1 MSQPSL
7 QFGKSLFLIPSP
19 QGDHGLLY
27 VRHHGTADRDSV
39 LVVQHQPG
47 TIQLL
52 DVVEVYKKGPVRKDK
67 AGIVDFGKQLF
78 DPPVVLEITLAVR
91 DDLDAALHLLDIE
104 DILIED
110 TGIILIVLHHNRTG
124 IRFFQGRKGLLQ
136 SLWQSVLQIQ
146 FGDVPQGLHFI
157 PLCGVVE
164 VGGQKEQGSVWLELP
179 DMLRNL
185 QAVLL
190 WHLHIEN
197 VDIVPLSV
205 RDGVHKC
212 RWVDVRGNDWGI
224 GAILKQRL
232 DQSGDFADERAVVIA
247 QGDFDQEYLLLLDD
261 ELVGAPSIDIIPPD
275 VVPINN
281 HQVKIVEAAAVFGI
295 EVAVIGVNPLFFF
308 RHGNLDLLHHF
319 VDGSGVIFCGRP
331 SGHGH
336 ADVLRGRAQ
345 DSFRLRGHLK
355 DHADLFFRKPL
366 QFGVELQDPVKVKPH
381 LAEQPEE
388 GKRLIP

>member
-104 DILIED
+104 DVLVENA
-110 TGIILIVLHHNRTG
+110 GIVLIVLHHNRTG
-124 IRFFQGRKGLLQ
+124 IRFFQSRKGLFQTLR
-136 SLWQSVLQIQ
+136 QSVLQVQ
-146 FGDVPQGLHFI
+146 LGNVPQSLYLI
-157 PLCGVVE
+157 ALCGVVE

-190 WHLHIEN
+190 WHLYVED
-197 VDIVPLSV
+197 VDIIPLSV
-205 RDGVHKC
+205 RDGIHKC
-212 RWVDVRGNDWGI
+212 RWVDVRGNDRGI

-232 DQSGDFADERAVVIA
+232 DQAGDFADELAVVIA

-295 EVAVIGVNPLFFF
+295 EVAVIGVNPLLFL
-308 RHGNLDLLHHF
+308 RHGDLDLLHHF
-319 VDGSGVIFCGRP
+319 IDGAGVIFCGRP

>member
-1 MSQPSL
+1 MLQPNPPFDRS
-7 QFGKSLFLIPSP
+7 FFPFPSP
-19 QGDHGLLY
+19 QGNHGLLY
-27 VRHHGTADRDSV
+27 TGHHRAADGNPI
-39 LVVQHQPG
+39 LVGQHQPG

-52 DVVEVYKKGPVRKDK
+52 DVVEVYKIGPVRKDK
-67 AGIVDFGKQLF
+67 AGIIDFGKQLF
-78 DPPVVLEITLAVR
+78 DPTVVLKVPLPVR
-91 DDLDAALHLLDIE
+91 DDLDAALHFLDIE

-110 TGIILIVLHHNRTG
+110 AGIILLVLHHNRTG

-146 FGDVPQGLHFI
+146 FGDVPQGLHLV

-197 VDIVPLSV
+197 VDVVSLSV

-247 QGDFDQEYLLLLDD
+247 QGDFDQENLLLLGDK
-261 ELVGAPSIDIIPPD
+261 LVGAPSIDIIPPD

-281 HQVKIVEAAAVFGI
+281 HQVKIIQAAPVFRVQ
-295 EVAVIGVNPLFFF
+295 VAVVSMDPLLFL
-308 RHGNLDLLHHF
+308 RHSDLDLLHHF

-336 ADVLRGRAQ
+336 ADVLRSRAQ
-345 DSFRLRGHLK
+345 GSFRQRGHLK
-355 DHADLFFRKPL
+355 DHADFFFRKPL
-366 QFGVELQDPVKVKPH
+366 QFSVELQDAVKVKPH

>member
-104 DILIED
+104 DVLVENA
-110 TGIILIVLHHNRTG
+110 GIVLIVLHHNRTG
-124 IRFFQGRKGLLQ
+124 IRFFQSRKGLFQ
-136 SLWQSVLQIQ
+136 SLRQSVLQVQ
-146 FGDVPQGLHFI
+146 LGNVPQSLYLI
-157 PLCGVVE
+157 ALCGIAE
-164 VGGQKEQGSVWLELP
+164 VGGQEEQSCIGLVLS

-185 QAVLL
+185 QAVLFR
-190 WHLHIEN
+190 HLHIED

-205 RDGVHKC
+205 RDGIHKC
-212 RWVDVRGNDWGI
+212 RWGYVRGNDRGI
-224 GAILKQRL
+224 SAILKQRL
-232 DQSGDFADERAVVIA
+232 DQSGDFADELAVVIA
-247 QGDFDQEYLLLLDD
+247 QGDFDQEYLLLLSDK
-261 ELVGAPSIDIIPPD
+261 LVGAPSIDIIPPD

-295 EVAVIGVNPLFFF
+295 EVAVIGVNPLFFL
-308 RHGNLDLLHHF
+308 RHGDLDLFHHF
-319 VDGSGVIFCGRP
+319 VDGTGVVFCGRP
-331 SGHGH
+331 PGHGY
-336 ADVLRGRAQ
+336 ADVL
-345 DSFRLRGHLK
+345 
-355 DHADLFFRKPL
+355 
-366 QFGVELQDPVKVKPH
+366 
-381 LAEQPEE
+381 
-388 GKRLIP
+388 

>member
-1 MSQPSL
+1 MLQPNPPFDRS
-7 QFGKSLFLIPSP
+7 FFPFPSP

-27 VRHHGTADRDSV
+27 VRHHGAADRDSV

-67 AGIVDFGKQLF
+67 ARIVDFGKQLF
-78 DPPVVLEITLAVR
+78 DPTAVLEITLSVR

-224 GAILKQRL
+224 GAVLKQRL

-295 EVAVIGVNPLFFF
+295 EVAVIGVNPLLFL

-336 ADVLRGRAQ
+336 ADVFRSRAQ
-345 DSFRLRGHLK
+345 GSFRRRRHLK
-355 DHADLFFRKPL
+355 DHVNLFFRKSF

>member
-1 MSQPSL
+1 MSQPSP

-19 QGDHGLLY
+19 QGNHGLLY
-27 VRHHGTADRDSV
+27 TGHHRAADGDPV
-39 LVVQHQPG
+39 FIIQYQPG
-47 TIQLL
+47 TVQLL
-52 DVVEVYKKGPVRKDK
+52 NVVEVYKIGPVRKDK
-67 AGIVDFGKQLF
+67 AGIIDFGKQLF
-78 DPPVVLEITLAVR
+78 DPTVVLKVPLPVR
-91 DDLDAALHLLDIE
+91 DDLDAALHFLDIE

-197 VDIVPLSV
+197 VDIIPLSI
-205 RDGVHKC
+205 RDGVRKC
-212 RWVDVRGNDWGI
+212 RWVDVRGNDRGI

-232 DQSGDFADERAVVIA
+232 DQAGDFADERAVVIA

-295 EVAVIGVNPLFFF
+295 EVAVIGVNPLLFL
-308 RHGNLDLLHHF
+308 RHGDLDLLHHF
-319 VDGSGVIFCGRP
+319 VDGAGVIFCGRP
-331 SGHGH
+331 PGHSH
-336 ADVLRGRAQ
+336 ADVL
-345 DSFRLRGHLK
+345 
-355 DHADLFFRKPL
+355 
-366 QFGVELQDPVKVKPH
+366 
-381 LAEQPEE
+381 
-388 GKRLIP
+388 

>member
-1 MSQPSL
+1 MLQPNPPFDRS
-7 QFGKSLFLIPSP
+7 FFPFPSP
-19 QGDHGLLY
+19 QGNHGLLY
-27 VRHHGTADRDSV
+27 TGHHRAADGNPI
-39 LVVQHQPG
+39 LVGQHQPG

-52 DVVEVYKKGPVRKDK
+52 DVVEVYKIGPVRKDK
-67 AGIVDFGKQLF
+67 AGIIDFGKQLF
-78 DPPVVLEITLAVR
+78 DPTVVLKVPLPVR
-91 DDLDAALHLLDIE
+91 DDLDAALHFLDIE

-110 TGIILIVLHHNRTG
+110 AGIILIVLHHNRTG

-146 FGDVPQGLHFI
+146 FGDVPQGLHLV

-190 WHLHIEN
+190 WHLHVED
-197 VDIVPLSV
+197 VDIIPLSV
-205 RDGVHKC
+205 RDGIHKC
-212 RWVDVRGNDWGI
+212 RWVDVRGNDRGI

-232 DQSGDFADERAVVIA
+232 DQAGDFADERAVVIA

-295 EVAVIGVNPLFFF
+295 EVAVIGVNPLLFL